1 MIEKLRKNLREISL
15 EAGSF
20 RNGSYPDFV
29 KSSSP
34 APFKN
39 HIPVFMFHSIKPKI
53 FEEQLKFLAENG
65 YRTITYDEFMK

>member
-20 RNGSYPDFV
+20 RNGIYPDFV

-65 YRTITYDEFMK
+65 YRTITCDEFMK